1 MNIRKI
7 LEKISKAPFIRDNG
21 WVFMPL
27 FYLSL
32 ILIAVGFYNTIN
44 HSIHY
49 SFYNNG
55 SIDGVPINEA
65 SGADSSL
72 YKVSF
77 ADSAEYITVSN
88 LLRVKNHNLYL
99 RKSKLQDLKNV
110 YSFYSEGSNEKVKA
124 VGYFAYDNFDC
135 KKMRA
140 ISISNLGRHHMVTV
154 NNGISESLSWESHDY
169 NFIFLNKFLSDG
181 IKLKN
186 SCTYIVSSK

>member
-32 ILIAVGFYNTIN
+32 ILIVVGFYNTIN

-72 YKVSF
+72 YKV
-77 ADSAEYITVSN
+77 TN
-88 LLRVKNHNLYL
+88 LH
-99 RKSKLQDLKNV
+99 RKP
-110 YSFYSEGSNEKVKA
+110 
-124 VGYFAYDNFDC
+124 
-135 KKMRA
+135 R
-140 ISISNLGRHHMVTV
+140 
-154 NNGISESLSWESHDY
+154 
-169 NFIFLNKFLSDG
+169 
-181 IKLKN
+181 
-186 SCTYIVSSK
+186 